1 MEKPGEENE
10 DRLQIQTPPTFIYF
24 HLLPFT
30 SGWEIVKITK
40 TQKTKTKT
48 LIFQKLRTNWE
59 K

>member
-10 DRLQIQTPPTFIYF
+10 DRLQIQTPHF

-40 TQKTKTKT
+40 NQKTKTKK